1 MVYHILVGS
10 YTNNIVTLAFDA
22 EKGTLEQVA
31 ATKAGKMPSW
41 LAAYPKDNSLIYA
54 ALEQEEG
61 KVVVFRY
68 DVKHGEGTLV
78 AEKSTGGHSPCALW
92 VTKDELFA
100 ANYISGS
107 VAILPITPELPY
119 FVDSAR
125 EAIELRGSGPN
136 AERQEHSHAHH
147 AIHYPEYDE
156 LFIADLGADK
166 AWRFKKEGDQWIIR
180 GEISYSAGLGPRH
193 FALHDGILYTVG
205 ELSGA
210 VTAHSVPPLPKEAE
224 LLDTLPLATTRTD
237 AMLAA
242 ELLIPPPSAA
252 FPTPYIYVSD
262 RNDPSP
268 EGDLISIIAPVDA
281 SKKLKM
287 IAQVRSGLK
296 HLRGMVF
303 GGPDDKYLI
312 AAGQN
317 GGGVKVFER
326 IDGGK
331 GLKEVAAK
339 ADVESAT
346 HFLWL

>member
-1 MVYHILVGS
+1 MVYNILVGS
-10 YTNNIVTLAFDA
+10 YTDKIVTLAFDA
-22 EKGTLEQVA
+22 EKGTLKEVA
-31 ATKAGKMPSW
+31 ATKAGQAPSW
-41 LAAYPKDNSLIYA
+41 LAAYPGDNTLIYA

-61 KVVVFRY
+61 KVVALRY
-68 DVKHGEGTLV
+68 DREKGEGSIV
-78 AEKSTGGHSPCALW
+78 AEKSTGGQAPCALW

-100 ANYISGS
+100 SNYVSGS
-107 VAILPITPELPY
+107 VAIVPITPGLPY
-119 FVDSAR
+119 FVDSPR
-125 EAIELRGSGPN
+125 ELVELRGSGPN
-136 AERQEHSHAHH
+136 KERQEHSHAHY
-147 AIHYPEYDE
+147 AVHYPEYDE
-156 LFIADLGADK
+156 LLVADLGADK
-166 AWRFKKEGDQWIIR
+166 VWRLKKEGDQWIIR
-180 GEISYSAGLGPRH
+180 GEITYPAGTGPRH
-193 FALHDGILYTVG
+193 FALHDGILYTVC
-205 ELSGA
+205 ELSDV

-224 LLDTLPLATTRTD
+224 LLDTVPLASPP
-237 AMLAA
+237 
-242 ELLIPPPSAA
+242 ELLPAEIQIPPPSAT

-287 IAQVRSGLK
+287 VAQVRSGLK

-326 IDGGK
+326 VDGGK

-339 ADVESAT
+339 ADVESPT